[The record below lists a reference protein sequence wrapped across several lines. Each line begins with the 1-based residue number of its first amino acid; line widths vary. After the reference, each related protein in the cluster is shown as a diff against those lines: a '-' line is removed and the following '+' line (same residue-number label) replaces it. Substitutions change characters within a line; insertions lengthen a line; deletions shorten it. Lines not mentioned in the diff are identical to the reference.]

1 MIKKYIDANELKEK
15 LCFDKRL
22 DAMACGDLRK
32 VLEIIEEVS
41 FSADMDRV
49 YSDRT
54 CENCIY
60 KFYDL
65 SNGKIYC
72 RKRDQV
78 YSKNCICECHEY
90 KEKSHE

>member
-1 MIKKYIDANELKEK
+1 MIKKYIDANELKAK
-15 LCFDKRL
+15 LGFDKRL
-22 DAMACGDLRK
+22 DMMTCGDLRK
-32 VLEIIEEVS
+32 VLEIIDEVS
-41 FSADMDRV
+41 FSADMDMV
-49 YSDRT
+49 CSDKT

-60 KFYDL
+60 NYYGL

-90 KEKSHE
+90 KENK